1 MNEEQKQQLSE
12 AELDV
17 IVGGDFVNRL
27 LGAITYTADEVTYC
41 VLATVKAL
49 TS

>member
-1 MNEEQKQQLSE
+1 MNEENNVQLTE
-12 AELDV
+12 AELDA

-27 LGAITYTADEVTYC
+27 LGAIIYTADEVTYC
-41 VLATVKAL
+41 VVATVKAL